1 MGRLL
6 PNKIQKRED
15 ILGSITER
23 KTSSFS
29 DVDDDGHYLDSD
41 GNRVNVGNCDANGVN
56 VNNNWDDNRNDNV
69 GLSASRKSSPLLFQG
84 LPGVGRAVR

>member
-1 MGRLL
+1 M
-6 PNKIQKRED
+6 
-15 ILGSITER
+15 LGSIIER
-23 KTSSFS
+23 KISSFG

-69 GLSASRKSSPLLFQG
+69 GLSASRKSPFLCSRE
-84 LPGVGRAVR
+84 LPGVGRAVC